1 MRGGTTSAGFMPRA
15 AATLAV
21 AGMMLPGATATAGA
35 ATAPTLCGTRSG
47 VAPRTYKHV
56 IVVVEENKS
65 LSDVIGGAGS
75 ATRRAA
81 PYLNHL
87 ATVCGLATN
96 YHSATHPSHPNYM
109 ALTGGVATT
118 ATSVNAPNILQQVK
132 AHGGRWGV
140 YQGSMPS
147 NCARRASFP
156 YKPQHNPGVAYTGVA
171 ADCPRWDKN
180 LDGLRHDIA
189 GPGLP
194 NYTFI
199 APDQCKDMEIPCT
212 SGSNAITTGDNWL
225 RTWIPKLLN
234 TPGYRSGRTAIFI
247 TFDEGSHGGG
257 GSYGEDC
264 QAAANRGD
272 ISCHVATVLLSPWIS
287 KGKRSSAYFS
297 HYSLLQTTERMLG
310 ITTFVGH
317 ARDASTKGMRSAFGF

>member
-1 MRGGTTSAGFMPRA
+1 MHGGTTSGGFMPRA
-15 AATLAV
+15 AAALVLA
-21 AGMMLPGATATAGA
+21 GIMLLGATATAGA
-35 ATAPTLCGTRSG
+35 ATTPAPCGTRTG
-47 VAPRTYKHV
+47 VAPKTYKHV
-56 IVVVEENKS
+56 IVIMEENKS
-65 LSDVIGGAGS
+65 ISDVIGGAGS
-75 ATRRAA
+75 AARRAA

-109 ALTGGVATT
+109 AVTGGVATDK
-118 ATSVNAPNILQQVK
+118 ASVNAPNILQQVQRR
-132 AHGGRWGV
+132 GGRWGV

-147 NCARRASFP
+147 SCARRSSFP
-156 YKPQHNPGVAYTGVA
+156 YKPQHNPGVAYTGLVGH
-171 ADCPRWDKN
+171 CPKWDKN

-194 NYTFI
+194 RYAFI

-212 SGSNAITTGDNWL
+212 SGSNAITVGDDWL
-225 RTWIPKLLN
+225 RTWIPKLLR
-234 TPGYRSGRTAIFI
+234 TQGYRSGRTAIFV

-257 GSYGEDC
+257 NSDGENC
-264 QAAANRGD
+264 QAPANRGD
-272 ISCHVATVLLSPWIS
+272 VSCHVATVLLSPWIS
-287 KGKRSSAYFS
+287 KGKRSSVYFS